1 LRGAAEMR
9 DRPYVQLALACLFR
23 TMSFRR
29 VEDCAP
35 VLAIPAIYNH
45 IVLTRRTGLYRR
57 DPRHHNAVAKPWPDG
72 QIPLLARPEQS

>member
-23 TMSFRR
+23 TMSFR
-29 VEDCAP
+29 VKDCAP

-45 IVLTRRTGLYRR
+45 IVLTRQTGLYRR
-57 DPRHHNAVAKPWPDG
+57 DPRHHKAVGKA
-72 QIPLLARPEQS
+72 LA